1 MMRCL
6 VTGGCGFVGSAL
18 VHRLLAEACEVV
30 VVDDL
35 SRGSRENLG
44 PDRDRVSVV
53 HEDVTNS
60 LGRIFASFQPQAV
73 FHLAALHFIPDCDAD
88 PALCLRVNVDGTRS
102 VLNAMSALRDP
113 AALVLASSA
122 AVYAPADR
130 AHQEQD
136 DALGPIDVYGHSK
149 RWAEELAT
157 GFAARTGTGVGIARL
172 FNVFGPGETNA
183 HFIPSLICQMQ
194 AGESVRLGNLS
205 SKRDYVFVDDVA
217 DALLRLAL
225 YSADGHRVDG
235 RCVDGRCVEG
245 QPVTVNVGSGSA
257 YTGHEVVEALAAFKP
272 AGGAPVIDPLRL
284 RPVDRPTLLA
294 DPALAQKLL
303 DWAPRTSLAD
313 GLRAA
318 WERPVGAGVAL
329 A

>member
-18 VHRLLAEACEVV
+18 VHRLLAESCEVV

-35 SRGSRENLG
+35 SRGACENLG

-53 HEDVTNS
+53 HEDVTNG
-60 LGRIFASFQPQAV
+60 LNRIFASFQPQAV

-102 VLNAMSALRDP
+102 VLDAMAALRDP

-122 AVYAPADR
+122 AVYSPADL
-130 AHQEQD
+130 AHREQD

-157 GFAARTGTGVGIARL
+157 GFAARTGSGVGIARL

-217 DALLRLAL
+217 DALLRLGRYA
-225 YSADGHRVDG
+225 ADGNCAD
-235 RCVDGRCVEG
+235 G
-245 QPVTVNVGSGSA
+245 QPVTVNVGSGRA

-272 AGGAPVIDPLRL
+272 DGGAPVTDPLRL

-294 DPALAQKLL
+294 DSTLAQKLL

>member
-18 VHRLLAEACEVV
+18 VHRLLAESCEVV
-30 VVDDL
+30 VVDDS

-44 PDRDRVSVV
+44 PDQDRVSVIQQ
-53 HEDVTNS
+53 DVTGS
-60 LGRIFASFQPQAV
+60 LTRVFSSFRPQAV
-73 FHLAALHFIPDCDAD
+73 FHLAAMHFIPDCDAD
-88 PALCLRVNVDGTRS
+88 PERCLRVNVDGTRS
-102 VLNAMSALRDP
+102 VLQATAALRGP
-113 AALVLASSA
+113 VSLVLASSA
-122 AVYAPADR
+122 AVYAPADG
-130 AHQEQD
+130 AHQEQE
-136 DALGPIDVYGHSK
+136 DALGPVDVYGHSK

-183 HFIPSLICQMQ
+183 HFIPSLICQMK

-205 SKRDYVFVDDVA
+205 STRDYVFVDDVA
-217 DALLRLAL
+217 DALLRLAR
-225 YSADGHRVDG
+225 YCADIHTAAGHTAA
-235 RCVDGRCVEG
+235 G
-245 QPVTVNVGSGSA
+245 QTTTVNIGSGRA
-257 YTGHEVVEALAAFKP
+257 YTGHEVVEALAGFTPTSP
-272 AGGAPVIDPLRL
+272 APIIDPSRL

-294 DPALAQKLL
+294 DPTLAQKLL
-303 DWAPRTSLAD
+303 DWTARTSLAE

-318 WERPVGAGVAL
+318 WDRPVGAGVTL

>member
-18 VHRLLAEACEVV
+18 VRRLLAEQYEVV

-35 SRGSRENLG
+35 SRGSLENLG
-44 PDRDRVSVV
+44 PDRSRVRVIQQ
-53 HEDVTNS
+53 DVKES
-60 LGRIFASFQPQAV
+60 LSRIFSSFQPQAV

-88 PALCLRVNVDGTRS
+88 PARCLRVNVDGTRS
-102 VLNAMSALRDP
+102 VLEAAAALRDP
-113 AALVLASSA
+113 VSLVLASSA
-122 AVYAPADR
+122 AVYAPADGPHR
-130 AHQEQD
+130 EQED
-136 DALGPIDVYGHSK
+136 SLGPIDVYGYSK
-149 RWAEELAT
+149 LWTEELAA

-183 HFIPSLICQMQ
+183 HFIPSLISQLK

-217 DALLRLAL
+217 DALLRLAR
-225 YSADGHRVDG
+225 YVGDGQSA
-235 RCVDGRCVEG
+235 
-245 QPVTVNVGSGSA
+245 TVNVGSGRA
-257 YTGHEVVEALAAFKP
+257 YAGHEVVEALAGLAA
-272 AGGAPVIDPLRL
+272 AGVAPIIDPSRL
-284 RPVDRPTLLA
+284 RPVDRPVLLA
-294 DPALAQKLL
+294 DPTLAQKLL
-303 DWAPRTSLAD
+303 DWAPQTSLLD

-318 WERPVGAGVAL
+318 WDRPVGAGVTL

>member
-18 VHRLLAEACEVV
+18 VRRLVAESCEVV

-44 PDRDRVSVV
+44 PDQDRVSVIQQ
-53 HEDVTNS
+53 DVADS
-60 LGRIFASFQPQAV
+60 LSRIFSSFQPQAV

-88 PALCLRVNVDGTRS
+88 PARCLQVNVDGTRS
-102 VLNAMSALRDP
+102 VLQAAAALRGQVS
-113 AALVLASSA
+113 LVLASSA
-122 AVYAPADR
+122 AVYAPADGP
-130 AHQEQD
+130 HQEQED
-136 DALGPIDVYGHSK
+136 SLGPVDVYGYSK
-149 RWAEELAT
+149 LWAEELAS

-172 FNVFGPGETNA
+172 FNIFGPGETNA
-183 HFIPSLICQMQ
+183 HFIPSLICQLK

-217 DALLRLAL
+217 DALLRLAR
-225 YSADGHRVDG
+225 YVGDGQSA
-235 RCVDGRCVEG
+235 
-245 QPVTVNVGSGSA
+245 TVNIGSGRA
-257 YTGHEVVEALAAFKP
+257 YAGHEVVAALAGLSA
-272 AGGAPVIDPLRL
+272 AGVAPIIDPSRL

-303 DWAPRTSLAD
+303 DWAPRTSLVD

-318 WERPVGAGVAL
+318 WDRPVGAGVTL
-329 A
+329 T